1 MAFDLVV
8 RNGMIVDGSGLARYR
23 ADVGVK
29 DGRIAEIGRLD
40 GVAAK
45 ETIDAEGRV
54 VAPGFVDGHTHM
66 DAQIFWDPIGTSS
79 CFQGVTTVLMGN
91 CGFTLAPCREAEAD
105 LVFRNLERAEDISR
119 AAMLAGIKWRWESFP
134 QFLDV
139 LDTLPKGINY
149 AGYMGHC
156 ALRTYVMGQRA
167 FTDAATDD
175 DLRRM
180 VDLTKEAVA
189 AGAHGFSTTR
199 SVNHQTS
206 DDKPVAS
213 RLATWEEF
221 ETLVKAMGGG
231 MVEVAGE
238 PRGAESDKARRYYE
252 GLSKLSIESG
262 RPITF
267 GLFNRRT
274 LPGGWRSTFDIV
286 ERTNRQGGRMFAQV
300 HSRALNVLLSFE
312 TQLPFDKWDVWRDM
326 RKLPLAEQKAWLLDA
341 DRRRRLVEVASRPYE
356 GPTVRGTEARPPE
369 WDWIYAMTDMREPRK
384 SMAELAR
391 QRNTHPVELMIDM
404 ALERDMKFFMIQPIA
419 NENQEEALELMKH
432 PRSVVTFSD
441 SGAHVSQIMD
451 SSLQTHLL
459 SHWVRDRQAFT
470 LEEAVKLITN
480 DTATQFGFHD
490 RGLLREGAGGRHRG
504 VRPRHGRAAHARGR
518 VRPAGRRQAAEADLR
533 GHARH
538 HRERRGAAAR
548 QRAHRQP
555 AGPAAAAAR
564 SLTPDAQE
572 EARPLSCHDAAA

>member
-1 MAFDLVV
+1 MAFDLIVK
-8 RNGMIVDGSGLARYR
+8 NGMIVDGSGLPRYR
-23 ADVGVK
+23 GDIGVK
-29 DGRIAEIGRLD
+29 DGKIAEIGRL
-40 GVAAK
+40 GGAAK
-45 ETIDAEGRV
+45 ETLDADGHV
-54 VAPGFVDGHTHM
+54 VSPGFVDGHTHM

-79 CFQGVTTVLMGN
+79 CFQGVTSVVMGN

-105 LVFRNLERAEDISR
+105 MVFRNLERAEDISR

-134 QFLDV
+134 EFLDV
-139 LDTLPKGINY
+139 LESLPKGINY

-167 FTDAATDD
+167 FTDEASED
-175 DLRRM
+175 DLAKM
-180 VDLTKEAVA
+180 VHLTKEAIA

-213 RLATWEEF
+213 RLATWHEF

-238 PRGAESDKARRYYE
+238 PRGAESEKARIYYE
-252 GLSKLSIESG
+252 GLSKLAIESG

-274 LPGGWRSTFDIV
+274 SPGGWRSTFDII
-286 ERTNRQGGRMFAQV
+286 ERTAKQGGRMFAQV

-312 TQLPFDKWDVWRDM
+312 TQLPFDKWDVWKEM
-326 RKLPLAEQKAWLLDA
+326 RARPLAEQKKALLDPEM
-341 DRRRRLVEVASRPYE
+341 RRRLVEIASKPYE

-369 WDWIYAMTDMREPRK
+369 WDWIYAMTDMKGPHK

-391 QRNTHPVELMIDM
+391 LKNTHPVDLMIDM

-419 NENQEEALELMKH
+419 NENQSEALELMKH

-451 SSLQTHLL
+451 ASLQTHLL
-459 SHWVRDRQAFT
+459 SHWVREKQAFT
-470 LEEAVKLITN
+470 LEEAVKLITC

-490 RGLLREGAGGRHRG
+490 RGLLREGMAADI
-504 VRPRHGRAAHARGR
+504 VVFDPDTVAPRMPE
-518 VRPAGRRQAAEADLR
+518 VVTDLPAGAKRLRQKADGMKATIVNGQVLLR
-533 GHARH
+533 DNEPTGNLPGKLLRKK
-538 HRERRGAAAR
+538 RN
-548 QRAHRQP
+548 
-555 AGPAAAAAR
+555 
-564 SLTPDAQE
+564 
-572 EARPLSCHDAAA
+572 

>member
-8 RNGMIVDGSGLARYR
+8 KNGMIVDGSGLPRYR
-23 ADVGVK
+23 ADIGVK
-29 DGRIAEIGRLD
+29 DGKIAEIGRID
-40 GVAAK
+40 GAAAK
-45 ETIDAEGRV
+45 ETMDADGRV
-54 VAPGFVDGHTHM
+54 VSPGFVDGHTHM

-105 LVFRNLERAEDISR
+105 LVMRNLERAEDISR
-119 AAMLAGIKWRWESFP
+119 AAMKAGIKWRWETFP
-134 QFLDV
+134 EFLDV
-139 LDTLPKGINY
+139 LESLPKGINY

-167 FTDAATDD
+167 FTDKATEDD
-175 DLRRM
+175 IKAMAHHTR
-180 VDLTKEAVA
+180 ESIA

-199 SVNHQTS
+199 SVSHMTS

-221 ETLVKAMGGG
+221 ETLVKAMGAG

-238 PRGAESDKARRYYE
+238 PRGDAEKARRWYE
-252 GLSKLSIESG
+252 DLAKLAIESG

-267 GLFNRRT
+267 GLFNRKAVPGHWRT
-274 LPGGWRSTFDIV
+274 TFDII
-286 ERTNRQGGRMFAQV
+286 ERTARQGGRMFAQV

-312 TQLPFDKWDVWRDM
+312 TQLPFDKWDMWRDM
-326 RKLPLAEQKAWLLDA
+326 RQLPLGEQKKWLLDA
-341 DRRRRLVEVASRPYE
+341 DKRRQLVEIASKPYE
-356 GPTVRGTEARPPE
+356 GPIVRGAEARPPK
-369 WDWIYAMTDMREPRK
+369 WDEIFALTDMNGPHK

-391 QRNTHPVELMIDM
+391 QKNTHPVDLMIDM
-404 ALERDMKFFMIQPIA
+404 ALERDLKFFMIQPIA
-419 NENQEEALELMKH
+419 NEDQGEALELMKH

-459 SHWVRDRQAFT
+459 SHWVREKQAFT

-490 RGLLREGAGGRHRG
+490 RGLLREGLAADIVVFDPDTVG
-504 VRPRHGRAAHARGR
+504 PRMPE
-518 VRPAGRRQAAEADLR
+518 VVCDLPAGAKRLKQKCDGMYATIVNGQVLLRDNEPTGNLPGRLLRRK
-533 GHARH
+533 ARN
-538 HRERRGAAAR
+538 
-548 QRAHRQP
+548 
-555 AGPAAAAAR
+555 
-564 SLTPDAQE
+564 
-572 EARPLSCHDAAA
+572 

>member
-8 RNGMIVDGSGLARYR
+8 RNGMIVDGSGLPRYR
-23 ADVGVK
+23 GDIGIK

-40 GVAAK
+40 GVATR
-45 ETIDAEGRV
+45 ETLEAEGHV
-54 VAPGFVDGHTHM
+54 VTPGFIDGHTHM

-79 CFQGVTTVLMGN
+79 CFQGVTSVVMGN
-91 CGFTLAPCREAEAD
+91 CGFTLAPCRESEAD

-119 AAMLAGIKWRWESFP
+119 AAMLAGIKWRWETFP

-149 AGYMGHC
+149 AGYIGHC

-167 FTDAATDD
+167 FTDEATPD
-175 DLRRM
+175 DLAM
-180 VDLTKEAVA
+180 MAKLTREAID

-213 RLATWEEF
+213 RLATWHEF

-238 PRGAESDKARRYYE
+238 PAGADSEKAIVYYE
-252 GLSKLSIESG
+252 ALSKLSIESG

-267 GLFNRRT
+267 GIFNRRKN
-274 LPGGWRSTFDIV
+274 PGGWRPTFDIM
-286 ERTNRQGGRMFAQV
+286 ERSAKLGGKLFAQV
-300 HSRALNVLLSFE
+300 HSRALTVLLSFE
-312 TQLPFDKWDVWRDM
+312 THTPFDKWDVWRDL
-326 RKLPLAEQKAWLLDA
+326 RAKPLTEQKKALQDPEM
-341 DRRRRLVEVASRPYE
+341 RRRLVEVATRPYE
-356 GPTVRGTEARPPE
+356 GPVVRGTEPRPPE
-369 WDWIYAMTDMREPRK
+369 WDHVYAMTDMKGPHK
-384 SMAELAR
+384 TMADLAR
-391 QRNTHPVELMIDM
+391 QKNTHPVELMIDM
-404 ALERDMKFFMIQPIA
+404 ALERDMKFFMMQPIA
-419 NENQEEALELMKH
+419 NEIQGEALELMKH

-459 SHWVRDRQAFT
+459 SHWVREKQAFT
-470 LEEAVKLITN
+470 LEEAVKLITC

-490 RGLLREGAGGRHRG
+490 RVLLREGMAADIVVFDPDTVGPRMPEVVCDLPAGAKRLRQKADGMRATIVNGQVVLRDNEPTG
-504 VRPRHGRAAHARGR
+504 NLPGQLIRKRPRH
-518 VRPAGRRQAAEADLR
+518 
-533 GHARH
+533 
-538 HRERRGAAAR
+538 
-548 QRAHRQP
+548 
-555 AGPAAAAAR
+555 
-564 SLTPDAQE
+564 
-572 EARPLSCHDAAA
+572 